1 MYDIKIVKPV
11 SKVITR
17 CFQIIDQDCN
27 LGVYFHRVQ
36 DKGVL
41 LTPMQAT
48 DQEETITIVTPS
60 GSVFTQQVKTDEDT
74 AVQETNTATQGL
86 MAFINFSIPLKQ

>member
-1 MYDIKIVKPV
+1 
-11 SKVITR
+11 
-17 CFQIIDQDCN
+17 
-27 LGVYFHRVQ
+27 
-36 DKGVL
+36 
-41 LTPMQAT
+41 MQAT

-74 AVQETNTATQGL
+74 AVQETNPATQGL